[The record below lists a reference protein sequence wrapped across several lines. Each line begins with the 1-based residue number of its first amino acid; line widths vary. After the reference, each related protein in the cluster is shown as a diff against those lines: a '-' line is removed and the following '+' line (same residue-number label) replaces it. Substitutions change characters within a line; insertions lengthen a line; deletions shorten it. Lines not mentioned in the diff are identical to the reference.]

1 MIYQFLADGF
11 EEMEAIVPYDY
22 LRRAGVEIALVG
34 VTGKVVTGSHSVP
47 MTCELTVQEMDL
59 DHLEG
64 ILLPGGMPGTN
75 NLYASEDVRRVI
87 TLAVEQ
93 KLLIGAI
100 CAAPSILGRMGILR
114 RKHATCFPG
123 FENFL
128 LDAIVTQRP
137 VTVDGNLITA
147 KGAGVSLE
155 YAYELTKYLKGQK
168 KAQEIAEQIQ
178 WKQA

>member
-22 LRRAGVEIALVG
+22 LKRAGVDIQLVG
-34 VTGKVVTGSHSVP
+34 VNGQVITGSHGVP
-47 MTCELTVQEMDL
+47 MTCVRTVHDL
-59 DHLEG
+59 PLEQVEG

-75 NLYASEDVRRVI
+75 HLYASEEVRRII

-93 KLLIGAI
+93 QWLIGAI

-114 RKHATCFPG
+114 RKHATCYPG
-123 FENFL
+123 FEHYL
-128 LDAIVTQRP
+128 LDAVVTQRP
-137 VTVDGNLITA
+137 VTVDGNFITA
-147 KGAGVSLE
+147 KGAGASLE
-155 YAYELTKYLKGQK
+155 YAYELTKYLKGQA

-178 WKQA
+178 WNRA

>member
-11 EEMEAIVPYDY
+11 EETEAIVPCDY
-22 LRRAGVEIALVG
+22 LKRAGVEIQLVG
-34 VTGKVVTGSHSVP
+34 VTGKVVTGSHHIPV
-47 MTCELTVQEMDL
+47 TCDITL
-59 DHLEG
+59 DQVNLDQMEG

-75 NLYASEDVRRVI
+75 NLYASEGVRNFI
-87 TLAVEQ
+87 MFAVEQ

-100 CAAPSILGRMGILR
+100 CAAPSVLGRMGVLR
-114 RKHATCFPG
+114 RHHATCFPG

-128 LDAIVTQRP
+128 LDAVVTQRP

-155 YAYELTKYLKGQK
+155 YAYELTKYLKGET
-168 KAQEIAEQIQ
+168 KAKEIAEQIQ
-178 WKQA
+178 WKNA